1 MKSFYTPMFSA
12 WKMAFVADT
21 LVSCGDLGKLY
32 FYDIFSREIVRRV
45 NLEDA
50 FFLTAIKVNHN
61 NKKIAVGAANGK
73 VYILNS

>member
-1 MKSFYTPMFSA
+1 MFSA

-50 FFLTAIKVNHN
+50 FFN
-61 NKKIAVGAANGK
+61 NDQRQPQ
-73 VYILNS
+73 